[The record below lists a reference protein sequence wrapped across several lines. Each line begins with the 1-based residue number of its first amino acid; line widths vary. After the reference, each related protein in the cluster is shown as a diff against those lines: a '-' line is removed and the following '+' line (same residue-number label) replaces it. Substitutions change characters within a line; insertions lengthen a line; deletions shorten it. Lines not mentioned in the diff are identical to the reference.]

1 MCMVV
6 IYGGVSDEV
15 HNTTGMCPD
24 QPHSSCDLAMYG
36 GNVQRY
42 DEGQKIYHWSE
53 KAQGRLFEQNF
64 TSKHQSDCRV
74 TLKVQQ

>member
-1 MCMVV
+1 
-6 IYGGVSDEV
+6 
-15 HNTTGMCPD
+15 MCPD

-74 TLKVQQ
+74 TLKVQQIDILGMERMETHDKAAQD